1 MKMHL
6 IYVNRP
12 SLEPGAHDLQLLVPG
27 QAHAGHFLCVCFWR
41 ERRRVGYEGLRER
54 GERVVGVDVGEV
66 LPTEP
71 INVGQLVLVGQ
82 AADVVDVSVAEDI
95 GVVACPDA
103 IVPGRS
109 RRQFKSFSNLM
120 LKSIDNNC
128 VITCPALSCLCLELW
143 RSWIARSL
151 GGGQHVRIG
160 NSDQDGWPRED
171 KVNRRSWKDIRLW
184 WAGRDGATQRF
195 WGLAVL
201 LLSLNWPLDGVASVH
216 CTVLKIPIQKFEVY
230 SMYILWGK
238 CGWKLCQHIFNLS
251 RGKKRFMYKVH
262 KT

>member
-41 ERRRVGYEGLRER
+41 ERRRVGYERLRER

-95 GVVACPDA
+95 GVVACPNA
-103 IVPGRS
+103 IGPERS
-109 RRQFKSFSNLM
+109 RSQFKSYSNLM
-120 LKSIDNNC
+120 LKSTNNNC

-216 CTVLKIPIQKFEVY
+216 CTVLKIPIWSLFNVY
-230 SMYILWGK
+230 LMEQMWMETMPTYI
-238 CGWKLCQHIFNLS
+238 QPQS
-251 RGKKRFMYKVH
+251 REEKIYV
-262 KT
+262 